1 MVLNGYLHRNVY
13 AAFILQYTST
23 CTFDYVFFKL
33 FFTYVNQ
40 LLHSSLYFKV
50 WNRQSCFGKTNY
62 IVFLLIVYIDISFIV
77 TLIITELM
85 ADYLLTR
92 AISLYPHYL
101 FLCNRPVWIPINQVT
116 AWFNQM
122 LSYFLSCFLNLFT
135 PMTECQWMDWYIKPT
150 VRDLIDLELA
160 VVPSL
165 TRCSPYVDSVFPR
178 KFI

>member
-1 MVLNGYLHRNVY
+1 M
-13 AAFILQYTST
+13 
-23 CTFDYVFFKL
+23 
-33 FFTYVNQ
+33 
-40 LLHSSLYFKV
+40 LHSSLYFKV

-85 ADYLLTR
+85 AD
-92 AISLYPHYL
+92 YL

-150 VRDLIDLELA
+150 VRDFIDLELA

>member
-1 MVLNGYLHRNVY
+1 M
-13 AAFILQYTST
+13 
-23 CTFDYVFFKL
+23 
-33 FFTYVNQ
+33 
-40 LLHSSLYFKV
+40 LHSSLYFKV

-92 AISLYPHYL
+92 AISLYPQNL

-135 PMTECQWMDWYIKPT
+135 PMNGLVYQAYCQRLHWSWTGRRPISDEVFT
-150 VRDLIDLELA
+150 VCR
-160 VVPSL
+160 
-165 TRCSPYVDSVFPR
+165 
-178 KFI
+178 

>member
-1 MVLNGYLHRNVY
+1 MYIW
-13 AAFILQYTST
+13 F
-23 CTFDYVFFKL
+23 VFFKL

-50 WNRQSCFGKTNY
+50 WNRQSCFGKTNC

-77 TLIITELM
+77 MLIITELM

-122 LSYFLSCFLNLFT
+122 LSYFFLIAESLNTNDRMSMNGLVYQAYCQRPHWSWTGRRPISDEVFT
-135 PMTECQWMDWYIKPT
+135 VC
-150 VRDLIDLELA
+150 R
-160 VVPSL
+160 
-165 TRCSPYVDSVFPR
+165 
-178 KFI
+178 